1 MKIVLAGTPEFSV
14 PIFEEIIN
22 NLNVV
27 AIISQPDKPANRGY
41 KVIPTP
47 VKELAQKYNI
57 KLFQPNKISEI
68 KEELEKLEYDI
79 LVTAAFGQWIPDSVL
94 KIAKIASVNIHGSIL
109 PKYRGAAPI
118 QHSLLNGDKET
129 GITLI
134 YMVKEMDAGDM
145 LAKAYLKI
153 EEEDTSKELFEKLSN
168 LAKENIVDWLKKLYN
183 NQLSITQQQHS
194 EATLAPK
201 IEKSF
206 SQVFLTDDYLEVYK
220 KIKALNENPGA
231 FILTKENKRLKLFRA
246 SLNFVKNSIK
256 LNFKNGDL
264 YIYEYQYEGKKKINV
279 KSQ

>member
-246 SLNFVKNSIK
+246 SLNFVKSSIK